1 MKCPYCL
8 SEVDDNAS
16 VCKICTKD
24 LYLLAP
30 LVKKIESLEE
40 QLRDVSDRQV
50 LEERIT
56 ELEVLIAN
64 SVEKSASD
72 RSKGTLFLDVLIYFV
87 IPLLLLIG
95 AHAVITVVYDTKLL
109 YLRVVSILLPFP
121 FAYALFVSYK
131 RALAPWFLAAL
142 GLAALSVI
150 GMSWVTSLV
159 DHTPVMPQSTIEWK
173 DFIEYSASI
182 SFSFLTGML
191 VGGIV
196 YMKRHRRKAV
206 SNPFIKLLIKS
217 LSDGKLSP
225 QAIHEIM
232 EKLNNYSSTVVA
244 AGTTA
249 LSIYTGLKAVIS

>member
-16 VCKICTKD
+16 VCKVCTKD

-30 LVKKIESLEE
+30 LVKKIESLET

-56 ELEVLIAN
+56 ELEVLIAH
-64 SVEKSASD
+64 SVEKSSSERGHFA
-72 RSKGTLFLDVLIYFV
+72 LVLDILIFFV
-87 IPLLLLIG
+87 VPLLLLIG
-95 AHAVITVVYDTKLL
+95 AHAVITVVYDAKLL
-109 YLRVVSILLPFP
+109 YLRVVSILLPFA
-121 FAYALFVSYK
+121 FAYVLFSSHK
-131 RALAPWFLAAL
+131 RSLVPWFLAAL
-142 GLAALSVI
+142 SLAVLSVL

-173 DFIEYSASI
+173 DLIEYSTSI

-196 YMKRHRRKAV
+196 YFKRHRRKAA

-217 LSDGKLSP
+217 LTDGKLSP
-225 QAIHEIM
+225 QTIHEIM
-232 EKLNNYSSTVVA
+232 EKLNNYGSTVVA

-249 LSIYTGLKAVIS
+249 LSIYTGLKAVLS